1 MNRPENIA
9 AMAGALAQHDIT
21 WHVITDQNSPHEFNF
36 PAAEWI
42 LHYRCPE
49 HDPPFVNFWDRC
61 NWAMN
66 WFLDTQPLID
76 SDFYCFLN
84 DDDALEPNYFTK
96 VLAAL
101 SRNNWQHSVAI
112 TSMERGH
119 QTPTDVVPVR
129 QHPTSKL
136 WGIAENVRL
145 CGIGL
150 EQFVA
155 KGLAL
160 QTIRFPYDSCGDGMF
175 IVELV
180 KRNPT
185 VYVPE
190 ATVWFNYFEP
200 GRWNR

>member
-1 MNRPENIA
+1 
-9 AMAGALAQHDIT
+9 
-21 WHVITDQNSPHEFNF
+21 
-36 PAAEWI
+36 
-42 LHYRCPE
+42 
-49 HDPPFVNFWDRC
+49 
-61 NWAMN
+61 
-66 WFLDTQPLID
+66 
-76 SDFYCFLN
+76 
-84 DDDALEPNYFTK
+84 
-96 VLAAL
+96 
-101 SRNNWQHSVAI
+101 
-112 TSMERGH
+112 MERGH

-160 QTIRFPYDSCGDGMF
+160 QAIRFPYDSCGDGMF